1 MKMRNYYRSLRKFH
15 YSTALPIFLMITDA
29 FVIYSITKLLC
40 RSGAVMAEIEPA
52 TQGLVAVLLALSWII
67 SGLIVSTYQV
77 ENLGTLRKILYYSS
91 NTGFLY
97 AILVLGLRIS
107 SVLPAFSWLDL
118 MLLFGSTI
126 LAVVLVRAI
135 MLRIYRYYRR
145 LPFNQKPCIVIGT
158 NTSGINLFRYF
169 QNTPS
174 LNQRFKGFFDHDE
187 PAQHELK
194 SWYLGGLADVQAY
207 CLENGIKEIYYT
219 KPNDRIY
226 LNNLQDFAERHFIY
240 LGIVPDLDSDEKR
253 KIDAQLFDDGKI
265 PVISFRNTPL
275 RLIVNAQIKRLFD
288 ILFSSL
294 VLLLLSM
301 SLFPVIAL
309 LVKLDSP
316 GPLLFRQLRPGRNNR
331 LFWCYKFRTMKVN
344 NQDEVQATKNDS
356 RITRVGAFLRKT
368 SLDELPQFYNV
379 LIGDMSVVGPRPN
392 MQNQLLYYS
401 QHIPDY
407 PIRHTI
413 TPGITGYAQVSGYR
427 GETKELYLMKKRVEY
442 DLEYMQNWS
451 LSFDIKIIWLTIW
464 NIFKGD
470 ESAY

>member
-1 MKMRNYYRSLRKFH
+1 MQNYYRSLKKFQ

-29 FVIYSITKLLC
+29 FIIFYVIKVFFHYNWLTTVNSDPAILGFITAFL
-40 RSGAVMAEIEPA
+40 I
-52 TQGLVAVLLALSWII
+52 LSWII
-67 SGLIVSTYQV
+67 SGLIASTYQV
-77 ENLGTLRKILYYSS
+77 ENLGTHEKILFYSG
-91 NTGFLY
+91 NTSVLY
-97 AILVLGLRIS
+97 AAFLIGLKLS
-107 SVLPAFSWLDL
+107 SVLPGFSWLNVFL
-118 MLLFGSTI
+118 IFCCTI
-126 LAVVLVRAI
+126 IAVILVRSI
-135 MLRIYRYYRR
+135 MLKLYRYYRK

-158 NTSGINLFRYF
+158 NQSALNLFNYF

-174 LNQRFKGFFDHDE
+174 LTQRFMGFFDNE
-187 PAQHELK
+187 QPLLRELQP
-194 SWYLGGLADVQAY
+194 WYLGGLAEVQSY
-207 CLENGIKEIYYT
+207 CLNHGIKEIYYT
-219 KPNDRIY
+219 KPNDKLY
-226 LNNLQDFAERHFIY
+226 LNDLQDFAERHFIY

-288 ILFSSL
+288 ILFSGL
-294 VLLLLSM
+294 VLLVLSV

-309 LVKLDSP
+309 LIKIDSS
-316 GPLLFRQLRPGRNNR
+316 GPILFRQLRPGRNNR

-344 NQDEVQATKNDS
+344 DQIEVQASKNDT
-356 RITRVGAFLRKT
+356 RITRIGAFLRKT
-368 SLDELPQFYNV
+368 SLDELPQFFNV

-401 QHIPDY
+401 KHIPEY

-413 TPGITGYAQVSGYR
+413 TPGITGYAQVSGFR

-451 LSFDIKIIWLTIW
+451 LSFDIKIIWLTVLNMI
-464 NIFKGD
+464 KG
-470 ESAY
+470 EENAY